1 MTGLRPTICQLFLVL
16 ASSVLLTGCFNTR
29 FLNDGEQLFQR
40 NRVVFEDER
49 PPEGDKALG
58 SELKDISQLQPNTK
72 FIGLTKTRLWFYN
85 VANKGKETKFKYWM
99 KYKVG
104 EPPVFY
110 DSLYADRSVVLMKN
124 YLENKGYF
132 YANVT
137 YAEKVKRKKVTLI
150 YLVDLGEV
158 YRIRNVTFPKGS
170 GPINLIAQKNK
181 EKSMIIPCDPFQ
193 VSELKAE
200 RERIANDM
208 RDQGYYYFN
217 KEYVNFDLD
226 SNDTKKT
233 VDVFVRILPPS
244 DSAKHQV
251 YYINEVFVNT
261 DFSIERLKAGAQYDT
276 ITKGEYHFISEKLKF
291 RPEMLMRSIHFEK
304 DGRYSRADQ
313 QLTTTHLA
321 DLGVFKFINI
331 KFEPANVTGTY
342 GDNYLNCIITLTPS
356 KKQEWSVEAEANN
369 NTSYLLGLGLTF
381 TYRNKNLFKGA
392 ELFEMSVS
400 GSFETNFVQGLS
412 FFNTVDLTASMNLYL
427 DKFLVPFKLRN
438 VSKYFRPRTIISL
451 RNSFLRR
458 IGYYTVNSTNLSFGY
473 DWRETSNKRH
483 ILNPAVVSLVRVLDA
498 SQEFR
503 DILSRSQTLK
513 NSFTEQLIIGWEYT
527 YMWNSLP
534 ERFKRTRFFVRA
546 NADIAGNIIHGFYE
560 LANIN
565 KETQKPYKMFS
576 IPYAQYVL
584 FNLEV
589 KNYLDVRRKA
599 QFVTRFFAGVG
610 VAYGNSDALP
620 YIKQFFSGG
629 SNGIRAWRVRTLG
642 PGSFVFEESDVA
654 GAGNFF
660 YDQTGDVKLEVNAE
674 MRFPIYRFIKG
685 AVFVDAGNIW
695 TLKSDTLRPGANF
708 DINRFYREIGI
719 GTGIGGRLDFS
730 YFVLRLDIAVP
741 IHDPGAPGSKW
752 IIQNLDLTD
761 RTSRRNFFKFNIAI
775 GYPF

>member
-1 MTGLRPTICQLFLVL
+1 MISLRPTICQLFLVL

-58 SELKDISQLQPNTK
+58 GELKDISQLQPNTRL
-72 FIGLTKTRLWFYN
+72 FGLTKTRLWFYN

-104 EPPVFY
+104 EPPVLY
-110 DSLYADRSVVLMKN
+110 DSLYADRSVALMKN

-132 YANVT
+132 YAKVN
-137 YAEKVKRKKVTLI
+137 YAEIVRRRKVVLV
-150 YLVDLGEV
+150 YLVDLGDV
-158 YRIRNVTFPKGS
+158 YRIRNVTFPKGNDA
-170 GPINLIAQKNK
+170 ITLIAQKNK
-181 EKSMIIPCDPFQ
+181 QQSMIIPCDAFQ
-193 VSELKAE
+193 VTELKNE

-244 DSAKHQV
+244 DSAQHEV
-251 YYINEVFVNT
+251 YYINEVFINT
-261 DFSIERLKAGAQYDT
+261 DFSIERVKAGAQYDT
-276 ITKGEYHFISEKLKF
+276 IHRDEYHFISEEMKF
-291 RPEMLMRSIHFEK
+291 RPEMLLRSIHFEK

-313 QLTTTHLA
+313 QLTISHLA
-321 DLGVFKFINI
+321 DLGVFKFINV
-331 KFEPANVTGTY
+331 KFEPANVNGTY
-342 GDNYLNCIITLTPS
+342 GDKYLNCIITLTPS

-381 TYRNKNLFKGA
+381 SYRNKNLFKGA

-498 SQEFR
+498 TQEFR

-513 NSFTEQLIIGWEYT
+513 NSFTEQLIIGWDYT

-534 ERFKRTRFFVRA
+534 ERFKKTRFYIRA
-546 NADIAGNIIHGFYE
+546 HADVAGNIIHGFNA
-560 LANIN
+560 LARIN
-565 KETQKPYKMFS
+565 RDDPKPYKMFS

-584 FNLEV
+584 VNFEV
-589 KNYLDVRRKA
+589 KNYVDVRRKA
-599 QFVTRFFAGVG
+599 QFVTRFFGGVG
-610 VAYGNSDALP
+610 VAYGNSEALP
-620 YIKQFFSGG
+620 YVKQFFSGG

-642 PGSFVFEESDVA
+642 PGSFVFEDSEVSDA
-654 GAGNFF
+654 NNFF
-660 YDQTGDVKLEVNAE
+660 YDQTGDIKLELNAE

-685 AVFVDAGNIW
+685 AFFVDAGNIW
-695 TLKSDTLRPGANF
+695 TMKNDTLRPGANF
-708 DINRFYREIGI
+708 DIKRFYKEFGMGAGI
-719 GTGIGGRLDFS
+719 GARFDFS
-730 YFVLRLDIAVP
+730 YFVLRFDIAMP
-741 IHDPGAPGSKW
+741 FHDPGSPDSKW
-752 IIQNLDLTD
+752 IIQYFDPLDQE
-761 RTSRRNFFKFNIAI
+761 SRRTFLKYNIAI